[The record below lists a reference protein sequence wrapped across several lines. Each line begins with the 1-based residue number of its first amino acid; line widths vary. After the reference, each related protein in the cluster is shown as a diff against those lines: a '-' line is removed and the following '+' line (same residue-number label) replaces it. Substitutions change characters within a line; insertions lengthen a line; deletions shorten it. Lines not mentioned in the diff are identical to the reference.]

1 MNKTVYVQAHSKK
14 VSFFSAKS
22 SIERLQIDEDR
33 FVDDTQCVIDAYN
46 NDGYKVVSVTP
57 IRQPVFELTIEDLLQ
72 SRTSGVLIIFEKVIK

>member
-14 VSFFSAKS
+14 VSFFGAKL

-57 IRQPVFELTIEDLLQ
+57 INQPAFEVAMTVE

>member
-1 MNKTVYVQAHSKK
+1 MNKIVFVQAHNRKIG
-14 VSFFSAKS
+14 FCAKS
-22 SIERLQIDEDR
+22 SVERLQIDEDR

-57 IRQPVFELTIEDLLQ
+57 INQPAFEIAMTVE

>member
-46 NDGYKVVSVTP
+46 NDGYNQRKNSV
-57 IRQPVFELTIEDLLQ
+57 EDF
-72 SRTSGVLIIFEKVIK
+72 IFIPYPQYANW